1 MFVLSS
7 GSKLMFRKKSIG
19 IFLRRFPTTTWV
31 QMNWVEQRCVFYFNL
46 PQPRKGMTT
55 TSGSFFRGD
64 DEGGNQD
71 VKQRA
76 LYVSKMGVSTRI
88 CWLKWLLLKLNALLY
103 KSLTWYFTN
112 SGTVC
117 NMVDKATP
125 YTRISVAGMDK
136 HPKDMNAFPLQKAGI
151 SIAASIFYFSFW
163 KINMFHIKYVYT
175 YTPHIH
181 RCLFVFSF

>member
-1 MFVLSS
+1 MIRRNEAMDVCSVFWLQAYVL
-7 GSKLMFRKKSIG
+7 RKKSIG

-103 KSLTWYFTN
+103 KSLTWCFTN

-117 NMVDKATP
+117 KP
-125 YTRISVAGMDK
+125 RRI
-136 HPKDMNAFPLQKAGI
+136 LE
-151 SIAASIFYFSFW
+151 Y
-163 KINMFHIKYVYT
+163 
-175 YTPHIH
+175 
-181 RCLFVFSF
+181 L